1 MKKMICV
8 LAGFMCYVLCAFSV
22 RADVI
27 WEPQD
32 AFYEKHASECDY
44 VNRCFTANG
53 PDGVVIVY
61 KSPEIPEV
69 VDTWE
74 NGYQVSISHTYKDG
88 DGVLWGIYDNYK
100 GKCGWV
106 PMDYMELVYD
116 SISFMEE
123 YKTEIQAQEGEIAG
137 EYLDTEVYFWEYP
150 GAEVYTLVTAQG
162 NMPEYRGMFIDENGN
177 RWGHVG
183 YYYGVKDS
191 WICVDKPGAS
201 YEELY
206 PEGAPQRGEGPASS
220 EEDRKSPQD
229 SSDPGTGDQDEENG
243 NMEDRIVPKGDNR
256 AMTAALAMVALVV
269 VVTAVLL
276 KVLGRRGEKKDSL

>member
-8 LAGFMCYVLCAFSV
+8 LAGFMCYVLCTFSV

-27 WEPQD
+27 WEPED

-44 VNRCFTANG
+44 VNRRFTANG

-61 KSPEIPEV
+61 KSPEMPEV

-74 NGYQVSISHTYKDG
+74 NGYQVSISHTYEDG

-116 SISFMEE
+116 GISFREE
-123 YKTEIQAQEGEIAG
+123 YKAEIQAQEGEIAG

-150 GAEVYTLVTAQG
+150 GADVYTLITVQG
-162 NMPEYRGMFIDENGN
+162 DMPQYRGMFVDENGN
-177 RWGHVG
+177 RWGNVG

-206 PEGAPQRGEGPASS
+206 PEGAPQRGKSPASS
-220 EEDRKSPQD
+220 EEEQKGAQD
-229 SSDPGTGDQDEENG
+229 SDPGTADQDEENG
-243 NMEDRIVPKGDNR
+243 DTEDRIVPKGDSR

-276 KVLGRRGEKKDSL
+276 KVLGRKGEKKDSL